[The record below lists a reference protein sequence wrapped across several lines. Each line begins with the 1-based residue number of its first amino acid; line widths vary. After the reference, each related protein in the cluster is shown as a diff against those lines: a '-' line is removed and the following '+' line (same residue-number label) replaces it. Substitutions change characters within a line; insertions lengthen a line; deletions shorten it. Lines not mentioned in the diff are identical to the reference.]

1 MTNKERQRKRMMCF
15 FIDSTNEIIESDG
28 IDGITLK
35 KVADGAGYNTA
46 TVYNYF
52 ENLDHLIFY
61 AAMKHI
67 KDYALG
73 LNSYLINAKNSMD
86 KFLMVW
92 DCFCDYAYD
101 KPQIYNIIFFP
112 NLENNMEYYITE
124 YYDFFPEDLIAEDNI
139 ITNMLLKRDI
149 NLRNQT
155 TVVGCVEEG
164 YIKEED
170 EEKLNEMTLL
180 IFEGILS
187 RVLKN
192 GISYEDARNKTMDYI
207 KSIVKSLLIKEYE
220 FYY

>member
-1 MTNKERQRKRMMCF
+1 MR
-15 FIDSTNEIIESDG
+15 
-28 IDGITLK
+28 LL
-35 KVADGAGYNTA
+35 
-46 TVYNYF
+46 
-52 ENLDHLIFY
+52 NL
-61 AAMKHI
+61 
-67 KDYALG
+67 
-73 LNSYLINAKNSMD
+73 
-86 KFLMVW
+86 
-92 DCFCDYAYD
+92 
-101 KPQIYNIIFFP
+101 
-112 NLENNMEYYITE
+112 MEYYITE